1 MDQQREESVGNG
13 LWGEASVG
21 DVLAAK
27 RRHLIVAAAP
37 TDRVREIIERLKIHD
52 ISQMPVLSEGK
63 LVGLITESTLL
74 THLAMPGHSV
84 EDSIAPMINPQVVTV
99 SPVVSAGSLLNL
111 FGGAQAVI
119 VVDGDQVT
127 GILTKLDLIDYLAA
141 HLKSHD

>member
-1 MDQQREESVGNG
+1 MNQQRDESISDG
-13 LWGEASVG
+13 LWGEACVG

-52 ISQMPVLSEGK
+52 ISQMPVLNEGQ
-63 LVGLITESTLL
+63 LIGLITESTLL

-84 EDSIAPMINPQVVTV
+84 EDTIAPMINQQVVTV
-99 SPVVSAGSLLNL
+99 SPAAPAGSLLNL
-111 FGGAQAVI
+111 FGGSQAVI
-119 VVDGDQVT
+119 VVDGNQVT

-141 HLKSHD
+141 HLK